1 MLDLKTSYL
10 GLELKNPL
18 LASASPLSKK
28 LDGIRA
34 MEDAGLGGVV
44 LYSLFEEQIIHESL
58 ELDHFLSR
66 GSYSNP
72 EAASYFPDLDTYNI
86 GPEKYLELIQQ
97 AKAAVKIPIIAS
109 LNGFSAGGWV
119 KYAQLME
126 AAGADALELNLYYLP
141 TDKNSTSAQVEDAKI
156 ELVKSVTS
164 QVKIPLAVKLSPSF
178 TSLPNFLQRLADA
191 QVKGAVLFNRFYQP
205 DLDIENLT
213 VVPTLN
219 LSTSADLLLPLRWI
233 AILYGRVAIDFAL
246 TSGVHSGED
255 ALKAMLAGARAAML
269 ASELI
274 AKGIPRAREILAEMQ
289 TWMEKHEY
297 ESIHQLQG
305 SLSQQKVEDPAAF
318 ERANYMKALNKFD
331 NRLPW

>member
-1 MLDLKTSYL
+1 MLDLRTAYL

-34 MEDAGLGGVV
+34 MEDAGLSGVV
-44 LYSLFEEQIIHESL
+44 LYSLFEEQIIHDSL

-72 EAASYFPDLDTYNI
+72 EAVSYFPDLGNYNI

-97 AKAAVKIPIIAS
+97 AKQAVNIPIIAS
-109 LNGFSAGGWV
+109 LNGFSAGGWA
-119 KYAQLME
+119 KYARLME
-126 AAGADALELNLYYLP
+126 TAGADALELNIYYLP
-141 TDKNSTSAQVEDAKI
+141 TDKNLTANQVEDAYF

-164 QVKIPLAVKLSPSF
+164 QLKIPLAVKLSPSF
-178 TSLPNFLQRLADA
+178 TSLPNFIQRLADA
-191 QVKGAVLFNRFYQP
+191 KVKGAVLFNRFYQP
-205 DLDIENLT
+205 DLDIENLSI
-213 VVPTLN
+213 VPTLN
-219 LSTSADLLLPLRWI
+219 LSTSSDLLLPLRWI
-233 AILYGRVAIDFAL
+233 AILYGRVGVDLAL

-255 ALKAMLAGARAAML
+255 ALKAMLAGAQVAML

-274 AKGIPRAREILAEMQ
+274 AKGISRAKEILEEIQ

-297 ESIHQLQG
+297 GSIHQLQG
-305 SLSQQKVEDPAAF
+305 SLSQQKVEEPAAF
-318 ERANYMKALNKFD
+318 ERANYMKALNMFD
-331 NRLPW
+331 NRLR

>member
-10 GLELKNPL
+10 GLQLKNPL

-28 LDGIRA
+28 LDDIRA
-34 MEDAGLGGVV
+34 MEDAGLSGVV
-44 LYSLFEEQIIHESL
+44 LYSLFEEQIIHDSL

-72 EAASYFPDLDTYNI
+72 EAASYFPDLANYNM
-86 GPEKYLELIQQ
+86 GPEKYLELIHQ
-97 AKAAVKIPIIAS
+97 AKEAINIPIIAS
-109 LNGFSAGGWV
+109 LNGFSASGWV

-126 AAGADALELNLYYLP
+126 AAGADALELNIYYLP
-141 TDKNSTSAQVEDAKI
+141 TDKNLTSTRIEDAYI
-156 ELVKSVTS
+156 ELVKSVIR

-178 TSLPNFLQRLADA
+178 TSLPNFVQKLADA

-205 DLDIENLT
+205 DLDIENLA

-233 AILYGRVAIDFAL
+233 AILYGQVGIDLAL
-246 TSGVHSGED
+246 TGGVHSGED
-255 ALKAMLAGARAAML
+255 ALKAMLSGARAAML

-274 AKGIPRAREILAEMQ
+274 SKGIPRAREILEEMQ

-305 SLSQQKVEDPAAF
+305 SLSQQKVEEPAAF

-331 NRLPW
+331 NRLL

>member
-1 MLDLKTSYL
+1 MLDLKTTYL

-18 LASASPLSKK
+18 LASASPLSKE
-28 LDGIRA
+28 LDGIRS

-44 LYSLFEEQIIHESL
+44 LFSLFEEQIIHESL

-66 GSYSNP
+66 GSFSNP

-86 GPEKYLELIQQ
+86 GPGKYLDLIQQ
-97 AKAAVKIPIIAS
+97 AKAAVSIPIIAS

-119 KYAQLME
+119 KYAQLMDD
-126 AAGADALELNLYYLP
+126 AGADALELNLYYLP
-141 TDKNSTSAQVEDAKI
+141 TDKNSNAAQVEDAYI
-156 ELVKSVTS
+156 DLVRSIAS

-178 TSLPNFLQRLADA
+178 TSLPNFIQRLADTKA
-191 QVKGAVLFNRFYQP
+191 KGVVLFNRFYQP
-205 DLDIENLT
+205 DLDIENLA
-213 VVPTLN
+213 VLPTHN

-233 AILYGRVAIDFAL
+233 AILYGRVGIDFAL
-246 TSGVHSGED
+246 TSGVHTGED

-274 AKGIPRAREILAEMQ
+274 AKGLPRAKEILVEMQ

-318 ERANYMKALNKFD
+318 ERANYMKSLTKFD
-331 NRLPW
+331 NQLRW

>member
-1 MLDLKTSYL
+1 MLDLKTSYM
-10 GLELKNPL
+10 GMHLKNPL

-44 LYSLFEEQIIHESL
+44 LFSLFEEQIIHDSL

-66 GSYSNP
+66 GSYSSP
-72 EAASYFPDLDTYNI
+72 EAVSYFPDLQNYNI

-97 AKAAVKIPIIAS
+97 AKEAVNIPIIAS

-126 AAGADALELNLYYLP
+126 AAGADALELNIYNLP
-141 TDKNSTSAQVEDAKI
+141 TDKNLTSAQVEDAYI
-156 ELVKSVTS
+156 ELVKSVIS

-178 TSLPNFLQRLADA
+178 TSLPSFIQKLADA
-191 QVKGAVLFNRFYQP
+191 KVKGAVLFNRFYQP
-205 DLDIENLT
+205 DLDIENLA

-233 AILYGRVAIDFAL
+233 AILYGRVSIDLAL
-246 TSGVHSGED
+246 TGGVHSGED
-255 ALKAMLAGARAAML
+255 ALKAMLSGARVAML

-274 AKGIPRAREILAEMQ
+274 SKGIPRAREILEEMQ

-305 SLSQQKVEDPAAF
+305 SLSQQKVEEPAAF

-331 NRLPW
+331 NRLL

>member
-34 MEDAGLGGVV
+34 MEDAGLSGVV
-44 LYSLFEEQIIHESL
+44 LYSLFEEQIIQDSL
-58 ELDHFLSR
+58 ELDHFLMR
-66 GSYSNP
+66 GSYSSP
-72 EAASYFPDLDTYNI
+72 EAISYFPDLENYNI

-97 AKAAVKIPIIAS
+97 AKKAVNIPIIAS
-109 LNGFSAGGWV
+109 LNGVSAGGWV

-126 AAGADALELNLYYLP
+126 AAGADALELNIYYLP
-141 TDKNSTSAQVEDAKI
+141 TDKNLTATRIEDAYI
-156 ELVKSVTS
+156 ELVKSVIS

-178 TSLPNFLQRLADA
+178 TSLPSFIQKLAEA
-191 QVKGAVLFNRFYQP
+191 KVKGAVLFNRFYQP

-213 VVPTLN
+213 VTPTLN

-233 AILYGRVAIDFAL
+233 AILYGRVSIDFAL

-255 ALKAMLAGARAAML
+255 ALKAMMAGARAAML

-274 AKGIPRAREILAEMQ
+274 SRGIPRAKEILEEMQ
-289 TWMEKHEY
+289 VWMEKHEY
-297 ESIHQLQG
+297 GSIHQLQG
-305 SLSQQKVEDPAAF
+305 SLSQQKVEEPAAF
-318 ERANYMKALNKFD
+318 ERANYMKALNMFD
-331 NRLPW
+331 NRLP